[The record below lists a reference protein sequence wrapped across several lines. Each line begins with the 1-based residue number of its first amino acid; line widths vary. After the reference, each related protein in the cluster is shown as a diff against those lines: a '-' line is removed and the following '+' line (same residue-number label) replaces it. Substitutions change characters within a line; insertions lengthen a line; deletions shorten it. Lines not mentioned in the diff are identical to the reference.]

1 MAQQWVAVKWLPN
14 RGKEGAFAFAC
25 QAEGRKPWDFYTTV
39 KKAGGRKEEACRIAR
54 LCYAKFQA
62 GAADAEVME
71 YRDSLCRELTAG
83 QPLPRSHKKRPAS
96 TAPRQKQAQ
105 NADQTTNNLK
115 TETNQPAR
123 QQGAN
128 HQSPSMTKDSKQ
140 RRGGSSKLL
149 RRRPQKCPTCRSPF
163 LNQKSYDKHVAA

>member
-39 KKAGGRKEEACRIAR
+39 KKARGRKEEACRIAR

-83 QPLPRSHKKRPAS
+83 QPLPRSHKNAQ
-96 TAPRQKQAQ
+96 PRLHHDKSKHKTPTKQQTTSKQKQTNQHA
-105 NADQTTNNLK
+105 NKEPTTNH
-115 TETNQPAR
+115 PA
-123 QQGAN
+123 
-128 HQSPSMTKDSKQ
+128 
-140 RRGGSSKLL
+140 
-149 RRRPQKCPTCRSPF
+149 
-163 LNQKSYDKHVAA
+163 